1 MANMLPILTFK
12 TSDELDWSIRGD
24 MLRKLLGDHLASIG
38 YEVDYES
45 DPYEPDWYF
54 RAKRDGDLIGVV
66 LVLAEVKPRLQWWV
80 NVERVL
86 PTKEQ
91 LPDGEL
97 RTSPMTQLEKCLASC
112 DSVSDLEL
120 DTSTYKPPLPSPHP
134 AWEVVRWL
142 LFIAFSLAFWFWVA
156 FFRHRSD

>member
-1 MANMLPILTFK
+1 MANMLPFLTFK

-38 YEVDYES
+38 YAVDYET

-54 RAKRDGDLIGVV
+54 KANRGGDFIGVI
-66 LVLAEVKPRLQWWV
+66 LVLDEVKPRLQWWV
-80 NVERVL
+80 DVQRVL
-86 PTKEQ
+86 PTREQ
-91 LPDGEL
+91 LTDGEL
-97 RTSPMTQLEKCLASC
+97 RTSLMLQFEKCLASC
-112 DSVSDLEL
+112 DFVSDLEL
-120 DTSTYKPPLPSPHP
+120 NTSTCKPPLPSPHR

-142 LFIAFSLAFWFWVA
+142 LFIAFSLAFWFWVT